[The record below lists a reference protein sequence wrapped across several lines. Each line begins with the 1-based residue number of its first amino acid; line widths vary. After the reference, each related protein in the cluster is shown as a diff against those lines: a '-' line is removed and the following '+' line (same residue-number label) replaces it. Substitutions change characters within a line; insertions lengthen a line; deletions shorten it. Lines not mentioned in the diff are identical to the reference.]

1 MWLSAD
7 WLKLEK
13 ITGTTNTLTVS
24 KGCGQKRE
32 DVNEDRAAS
41 GFFAQCV
48 SERVVCVSGA
58 DGRRQQRPYRRVH
71 QPVLQSVLPQILNSE
86 LHETPRARTHT
97 INCLFI
103 FHVFIH
109 FWAFC
114 ISCL

>member
-13 ITGTTNTLTVS
+13 TTGTSYTLKVS

-32 DVNEDRAAS
+32 DVNEDRATS
-41 GFFAQCV
+41 GFFPPSV
-48 SERVVCVSGA
+48 SEHVVCVSGA

-86 LHETPRARTHT
+86 LHETPRTHT

-103 FHVFIH
+103 FHVFIR

-114 ISCL
+114 ISCP